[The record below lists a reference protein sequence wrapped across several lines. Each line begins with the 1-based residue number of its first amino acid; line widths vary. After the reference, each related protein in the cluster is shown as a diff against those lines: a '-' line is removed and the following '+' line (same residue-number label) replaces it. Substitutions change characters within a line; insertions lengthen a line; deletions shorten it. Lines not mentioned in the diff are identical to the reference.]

1 MKKATTF
8 VGLAIGAMVMSG
20 CGSTAG
26 DSDSSSASGDNVP
39 AAVTKLVEEASKP
52 QPWQGPTTSPAALK
66 DKFIVSIPCSMA
78 AGCSRWDAGVH
89 AAGKALGWKVQTID
103 PAFDINK
110 MNQAIEQAINLKADA
125 IVTTTVDPAWV
136 ASSVAKARSKGIVV
150 LSSAVGYEDAPI
162 TATGFQHEVSLHGV
176 RQGEWLAA
184 QACSDL
190 DAEGQVVIV
199 NDPSFNILKQRV
211 KATTDYFSKNCPKMK
226 VSVEKIS
233 AQDVGTVLQNKVSA
247 LVQKNPD
254 LKSLITPVDIFT
266 TDITTVLQQ
275 LGKKDVKVYSIDGD
289 PSSVHNVAEGGSVK
303 ATVGSA
309 LEWEGW
315 SSIDEVNRLLQG
327 EPVLKDDG
335 VPGRM
340 ITKKNIP
347 DGFSYKGDLDYQS
360 MFKEL
365 WNTGKLQP

>member
-1 MKKATTF
+1 MKKATAF

-26 DSDSSSASGDNVP
+26 GSDDSSTSGGDVP
-39 AAVTKLVEEASKP
+39 AAVTKLVDEASKP
-52 QPWQGPTTSPAALK
+52 QAWQGPTTSPPALK
-66 DKFIVSIPCSMA
+66 GKFIVSIPCSMA

-136 ASSVAKARSKGIVV
+136 ASSVAAARRKGIVV

-162 TATGFQHEVSLHGV
+162 KANGFQHEVSLHGV

-184 QACSDL
+184 QTCADIG
-190 DAEGQVVIV
+190 AKGHVIIV

-211 KATTDYFSKNCPKMK
+211 KATTEYFSKNCPKIK
-226 VSVEKIS
+226 VTVEKIS

-254 LKSLITPVDIFT
+254 LKALITPVDIFT
-266 TDITTVLQQ
+266 TDIVTVLQQ
-275 LGKKDVKVYSIDGD
+275 LGNKDIKVYSIDGD
-289 PSSVHNVAEGGSVK
+289 PSSIHNVADDGAVK

-327 EPVLKDDG
+327 EPTIKDDG

-340 ITKKNIP
+340 VTKKNIP
-347 DGFSYKGDLDYQS
+347 DGFKYKGDLDYEA
-360 MFKEL
+360 MFTEL
-365 WNTGKLQP
+365 WKTGTLKP